1 MVLSR
6 YDQAFEAER
15 ERTREREMREQML
28 RDWMKPRIKRLS
40 GAWVCVG
47 RGVTATGFSPRSAYS
62 VWLKQQDRQVM
73 YALQAQPA
81 RQSFEG
87 WQC

>member
-1 MVLSR
+1 MTIDDLLR
-6 YDQAFEAER
+6 
-15 ERTREREMREQML
+15 REREQQIGRARRDRML

-40 GAWVCVG
+40 GTWVCVG

-62 VWLKQQDRQVM
+62 VWLMQQDRQVL
-73 YALQAQPA
+73 YASQAQPGLQA
-81 RQSFEG
+81 FEG